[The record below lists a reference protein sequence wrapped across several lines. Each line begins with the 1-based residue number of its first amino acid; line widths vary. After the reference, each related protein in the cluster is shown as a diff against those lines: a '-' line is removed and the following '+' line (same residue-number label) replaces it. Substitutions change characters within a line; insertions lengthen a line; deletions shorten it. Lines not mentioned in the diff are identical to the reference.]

1 MKVLV
6 ADDDPISVL
15 YLQDVLSEWGY
26 EVVVAADGLS
36 AEAILLQ
43 ADGPLLAVLDWMMPG
58 LDGTDVCHNIR
69 QAGLERYVYMI
80 MLTSRTETE
89 FIVAAMN
96 AGADDYVA
104 KPFIAEEMRV
114 RLRAGRRIVD
124 LEQELRRQATR
135 DALTGIFNRG
145 AILDVLQKEIARR
158 VRTPDFLSV
167 IFADL
172 DHFKRIND
180 TYGHLAGDE
189 VLREAA
195 RRMAA
200 TLRNYDSFGRY
211 GGEELLAVL
220 PDCDPEGALIVA
232 ERMRG
237 AMADATVPTAYGD
250 VAVTVS
256 IGIAS
261 VNHADA
267 VEMSDL
273 LHRADGALYAAK
285 LRGRNCV
292 SVATTDGRAGP
303 ASGVAGGPDAWQS

>member
-26 EVVVAADGLS
+26 EVVVATDGLS
-36 AEAILLQ
+36 AEAILREE
-43 ADGPLLAVLDWMMPG
+43 DGPLLAVLDWMMPG
-58 LDGTDVCHNIR
+58 LDGIDVCHNIR
-69 QAGLERYVYMI
+69 QAGMERYVYMI

-96 AGADDYVA
+96 AGADDYIA

-114 RLRAGRRIVD
+114 RVRAGRRIVN

-145 AILDVLQKEIARR
+145 AILDVLQKEIARHAR
-158 VRTPDFLSV
+158 APNFLSL

-172 DHFKRIND
+172 DHFKGIND

-189 VLREAA
+189 VLREAT
-195 RRMAA
+195 RRMES

-220 PDCDPEGALIVA
+220 PNCDPEGALVVA
-232 ERMRG
+232 ERMRS
-237 AMADATVPTAYGD
+237 AMADTTVHTPYGD
-250 VAVTVS
+250 VTVTVS

-261 VNHADA
+261 VNNADRA
-267 VEMSDL
+267 DMTAL

-285 LRGRNCV
+285 LLGRNCV
-292 SVATTDGRAGP
+292 TAAP
-303 ASGVAGGPDAWQS
+303 

>member
-26 EVVVAADGLS
+26 QVVVAADGLT
-36 AEAILLQ
+36 AEAILRQ

-58 LDGTDVCHNIR
+58 RDGIDVCHNIR
-69 QAGLERYVYMI
+69 QAGMERYVYMI

-96 AGADDYVA
+96 AGADDYIA

-114 RLRAGRRIVD
+114 RVRAGRRIVD

-145 AILDVLQKEIARR
+145 AILDLLQKEIARR
-158 VRTPDFLSV
+158 ARTPECLSV

-189 VLREAA
+189 VLREATQ
-195 RRMAA
+195 RMAA
-200 TLRNYDSFGRY
+200 ALRTYDAFGRY

-232 ERMRG
+232 ERMRS
-237 AMADATVPTAYGD
+237 AMADASVPTAYGEI
-250 VAVTVS
+250 AVTVS

-261 VNHADA
+261 VSHAGAAD
-267 VEMSDL
+267 MTGL

-285 LRGRNCV
+285 LRGRNFIA
-292 SVATTDGRAGP
+292 VAP
-303 ASGVAGGPDAWQS
+303 S

>member
-15 YLQDVLSEWGY
+15 YLEDVLTEWGY
-26 EVVVAADGLS
+26 EVVVASNGVS
-36 AEAILLQ
+36 AEAILRE

-58 LDGTDVCHNIR
+58 LDGIDVCRNIR

-96 AGADDYVA
+96 AGADDYIA
-104 KPFIAEEMRV
+104 KPFNAEEMRV
-114 RLRAGRRIVD
+114 RVRAGRRIVD

-135 DALTGIFNRG
+135 DALTGIYNRG
-145 AILDVLQKEIARR
+145 AILDMLQKEMARQAR
-158 VRTPDFLSV
+158 STDFLSL

-189 VLREAA
+189 VLRTAT

-200 TLRNYDSFGRY
+200 TLRTYDALGRY

-220 PDCDPEGALIVA
+220 PNCDRDGAVMVA
-232 ERMRG
+232 ERMRC
-237 AMADATVPTAYGD
+237 AMAEAVVHTAYGD
-250 VAVTVS
+250 IAVTVS

-261 VNHADA
+261 IRIAEVTD
-267 VEMSDL
+267 MTDL
-273 LHRADGALYAAK
+273 LQRADSALYAAK
-285 LRGRNCV
+285 SQGRNCV
-292 SVATTDGRAGP
+292 VVAE
-303 ASGVAGGPDAWQS
+303 

>member
-26 EVVVAADGLS
+26 EVVVAADGLT
-36 AEAILLQ
+36 AEAILREE
-43 ADGPLLAVLDWMMPG
+43 DGPLLAVLDWMMPG
-58 LDGTDVCHNIR
+58 LDGIDVCHNIR
-69 QAGLERYVYMI
+69 QAGMERYVYMI

-96 AGADDYVA
+96 AGADDYIA

-114 RLRAGRRIVD
+114 RVRAGRRIVD

-145 AILDVLQKEIARR
+145 AILDVLQKEIARHA
-158 VRTPDFLSV
+158 RTPNFLSV

-172 DHFKRIND
+172 DHFKGIND

-189 VLREAA
+189 VLREAT
-195 RRMAA
+195 RRMDSM
-200 TLRNYDSFGRY
+200 LRNYDSFGRY

-220 PDCDPEGALIVA
+220 PNCDPEGALAVA
-232 ERMRG
+232 ERMRS
-237 AMADATVPTAYGD
+237 AMADTAVHTPYGD
-250 VAVTVS
+250 IAVTVS

-261 VNHADA
+261 VNTADKA
-267 VEMSDL
+267 DMTAL

-285 LRGRNCV
+285 LLGRNCV
-292 SVATTDGRAGP
+292 TAAP
-303 ASGVAGGPDAWQS
+303 

>member
-26 EVVVAADGLS
+26 EVVVASDGVS
-36 AEAILLQ
+36 AEAILRQ

-58 LDGTDVCHNIR
+58 LDGIDVCHNIR

-89 FIVAAMN
+89 FIVQAMN
-96 AGADDYVA
+96 AGADDYIA
-104 KPFIAEEMRV
+104 KPFNAEEMRV
-114 RLRAGRRIVD
+114 RVRAGRRIVD

-145 AILDVLQKEIARR
+145 AILDLLQKEIARQA
-158 VRTPDFLSV
+158 RTSDFLSL

-172 DHFKRIND
+172 DHFKLIND
-180 TYGHLAGDE
+180 TYGHLAGDD
-189 VLREAA
+189 VLREAT
-195 RRMAA
+195 RRMQAM
-200 TLRNYDSFGRY
+200 LRPYDCLGRY

-220 PDCDPEGALIVA
+220 PDCDREGALAVA

-237 AMADATVPTAYGD
+237 AMAGAVVQTAYGD
-250 VAVTVS
+250 IAVTVS
-256 IGIAS
+256 IGVAS
-261 VNHADA
+261 VNVAQA
-267 VEMSDL
+267 VEMTDL
-273 LHRADGALYAAK
+273 LHRADNALYSAK
-285 LRGRNCV
+285 SGGRNR
-292 SVATTDGRAGP
+292 VALAP
-303 ASGVAGGPDAWQS
+303 